1 MKNTKSLLGA
11 LAAAILFGGAS
22 AYSTTVEVGISNFT
36 FTPNPVNIS
45 QGDSIRWVL
54 VSGIHTTT
62 SGTGC
67 VSDLFW
73 DSGTMVSGDT
83 FVLHFDTTGNIPYFC
98 SFHCNSYNMTGT
110 VNVQGVGVEEESKFE
125 SQGLKFE
132 ILQNYPNPSRG
143 STNIRYSLAERS
155 PVKIE
160 VFDLV
165 GRRVRTLVNSHQQ
178 AGQKQVEWNGE
189 DDLGQPLNTGIYFI
203 RYETPNFKSVRK
215 LIHLR

>member
-1 MKNTKSLLGA
+1 MLLGVSS
-11 LAAAILFGGAS
+11 GYS
-22 AYSTTVEVGISNFT
+22 ATVEVTVASFSFSPATVTIN
-36 FTPNPVNIS
+36 
-45 QGDSIRWVL
+45 QGDSIRWISDSSL
-54 VSGIHTTT
+54 HTTT
-62 SGTGC
+62 SGSPCISNGIWNYAF
-67 VSDLFW
+67 LGF
-73 DSGTMVSGDT
+73 GDT
-83 FVLHFDTTGNIPYFC
+83 FIRQFTVVDTFPYFC
-98 SFHCNSYNMTGT
+98 IPHCGINMTGT
-110 VNVQGVGVEEESKFE
+110 VIVQGVGVEEESK
-125 SQGLKFE
+125 SGTPGSKFE

-143 STNIRYSLAERS
+143 STHIRYSLAERS

-203 RYETPNFKSVRK
+203 LYETPNFKSVLK

>member
-1 MKNTKSLLGA
+1 MNISKCFWGVLVIPMLLGVSSVY
-11 LAAAILFGGAS
+11 S
-22 AYSTTVEVGISNFT
+22 ATVEVTVSSWSFSPPT
-36 FTPNPVNIS
+36 VNIN
-45 QGDSIRWVL
+45 QGDSIRWTSDSSL
-54 VSGIHTTT
+54 HTTT
-62 SGTGC
+62 SGSSCTPSGI
-67 VSDLFW
+67 W
-73 DSGTMVSGDT
+73 DYAFSGFGDT
-83 FVLHFDTTGNIPYFC
+83 FIRQFTTVDTFPYFC
-98 SFHCNSYNMTGT
+98 IPHCGINMTGT
-110 VNVQGVGVEEESKFE
+110 VIVQGVGVEED
-125 SQGLKFE
+125 SQTGTPSSKFE
-132 ILQNYPNPSRG
+132 ILQNRPNPFRG

-203 RYETPNFKSVRK
+203 RYETPNFKSVQK